1 MTVIPS
7 VFGPFMKR
15 FKYTRS
21 SAVTEVLDDL
31 FWKFSL
37 HIYRKQSSQTVTC
50 CVKKVA
56 FLFVLLLCLFELF
69 QGVYEMWVSVF
80 RTHQD
85 MIITS
90 QIFLNFILISHI
102 CTPVGQHHFLLRD
115 WKILCVPD
123 LLTVRPSENLFP
135 PTLCLFHLHVFLG
148 QFG

>member
-21 SAVTEVLDDL
+21 FAVTEALDDL
-31 FWKFSL
+31 FWKFSF
-37 HIYRKQSSQTVTC
+37 HICCKQSSQIVTC

-56 FLFVLLLCLFELF
+56 FLFVLLWCLFELF

-90 QIFLNFILISHI
+90 HIFLNCILISHI
-102 CTPVGQHHFLLRD
+102 CTLVGQHHFLLRD
-115 WKILCVPD
+115 
-123 LLTVRPSENLFP
+123 
-135 PTLCLFHLHVFLG
+135 
-148 QFG
+148 